1 MNFFNFRIKKRSKS
15 LINIESVPR
24 IDRINQ
30 QSKLDMLETTTN
42 ERFNHVRFNED
53 SIKSKKGFG
62 SDSQKLNAFISE
74 PKSIIDFRNF
84 KQVSENLASNKT
96 AHSNEVVANNYVNP
110 NHQTTLP
117 SILPSIP
124 AYNVAES
131 FRDGSN
137 SSGIDNSSF
146 RRDESHENLYSHV
159 QNKQNLNRNQYD
171 DDQPVYMNTNFN
183 TQIV

>member
-1 MNFFNFRIKKRSKS
+1 MFNFRIKKRSKS
-15 LINIESVPR
+15 LINIDSVPR
-24 IDRINQ
+24 IDKINQ

-42 ERFNHVRFNED
+42 EKFNHVRFNED

-62 SDSQKLNAFISE
+62 SDNQKLNAFISE
-74 PKSIIDFRNF
+74 PKGIIDFRNF
-84 KQVSENLASNKT
+84 KQASKNLASGKT
-96 AHSNEVVANNYVNP
+96 TLPHEVVANNYVNP
-110 NHQTTLP
+110 NHQATLP

-124 AYNVAES
+124 VYTVAES

-159 QNKQNLNRNQYD
+159 QNKQNFNNGGNQYD

-183 TQIV
+183 RQVV